1 MSHRPKWYKNGVQ
14 IMQMASVKA
23 IEARKRAIE
32 QELLA
37 CESELGLHAGD
48 KTKLGTLVEGDT
60 VLGSDLPQD
69 FEQEL
74 KLAIADVPT
83 AELTVN
89 RVAELRKKL
98 EASRGA
104 RTYHVNVAGK
114 RVPLTFSRPTLDEEH
129 FEKLKEMG
137 AFTDWCKGIDKR
149 FVVNG
154 IDIHCIDM
162 FGPRVGF
169 VKFKADLLDDGV
181 LVPSIVFMRGG
192 AVGML
197 PVFIDE
203 SNGKKYTVLTV
214 QARVPAGIKE
224 FPELPAGML
233 DGSGDFAGVAAKE
246 LKEEMGLVI
255 TKGELIDLT
264 PDVPKISGGGVFAG
278 IYPSA
283 GGCDEFLR
291 LFLYLKVCSHEEIMA
306 YEGKLHGELN
316 EGEKITL
323 KIIPLED
330 ISKHAPDVK
339 ALSAY
344 LLYQEYLKREMNRL
358 KEFEAERVREKKE
371 AESKLQMSVIRTIIA
386 ANPPSIKS
394 G

>member
-1 MSHRPKWYKNGVQ
+1 
-14 IMQMASVKA
+14 MASVKA
-23 IEARKRAIE
+23 VEARKKAIE

-37 CESELGLHAGD
+37 CEKELGLHVGD

-60 VLGSDLPQD
+60 VLGSDLQRGVD
-69 FEQEL
+69 IDNDLQQALRE
-74 KLAIADVPT
+74 VPT
-83 AELTVN
+83 AEMTSA
-89 RVAELRKKL
+89 RTAELRNKL
-98 EASRGA
+98 EAMRAA
-104 RTYHVNVAGK
+104 RTYNVNVGGK
-114 RVPLTFSRPTLDEEH
+114 SVPVTFSRPTLDAEH

-137 AFTDWCKGIDKR
+137 AFMDWCKGIDKR
-149 FVVNG
+149 FVVKG

-169 VKFKADLLDDGV
+169 VKFKADLLDDG
-181 LVPSIVFMRGG
+181 LSVPSIVFMRGG

-203 SNGKKYTVLTV
+203 SSGKKYTVLTV

-246 LKEEMGLVI
+246 LKEEMGLTV

-291 LFLYLKVCSHEEIMA
+291 LFLYLKVCAHDDIMA
-306 YEGKLHGELN
+306 YEGRLTGELH

-386 ANPPSIKS
+386 ANPPSKK
-394 G
+394 

>member
-1 MSHRPKWYKNGVQ
+1 
-14 IMQMASVKA
+14 MASVKA

-37 CESELGLHAGD
+37 CESELGLHASE
-48 KTKLGTLVEGDT
+48 GTE
-60 VLGSDLPQD
+60 LGSK
-69 FEQEL
+69 F
-74 KLAIADVPT
+74 V
-83 AELTVN
+83 
-89 RVAELRKKL
+89 
-98 EASRGA
+98 A
-104 RTYHVNVAGK
+104 RTRSGKELFALPDNSKANAGGDVTRDALESVDEAADAFPSYSVTVAGK
-114 RVPLTFSRPTLDEEH
+114 HVPVTFSRPALDEER

-137 AFTDWCKGIDKR
+137 AFNDWCKGMDKR
-149 FVVNG
+149 LDVKG
-154 IDIHCIDM
+154 IDIQCIDM

-169 VKFKADLLDDGV
+169 VKFKADVLDDG
-181 LVPSIVFMRGG
+181 LSLPSIVFMRGG

-203 SNGKKYTVLTV
+203 SSGKKYTVLTV
-214 QARVPAGIKE
+214 QARVPAAIKE

-246 LKEEMGLVI
+246 LKEEMGLTV

-291 LFLYLKVCSHEEIMA
+291 LFLYLKVCAHSDIMA
-306 YEGKLHGELN
+306 YEGKLTGELK